1 MKAGILI
8 ESLGMSQ
15 KAYEIIREINKI
27 NSLDEYWDIIVFY
40 LEYDKF
46 IIPPKFA
53 LMNMIEA
60 YGMDCPLI
68 STSIETTKTL
78 SNCIK
83 ATRKFFYVFEM
94 EWANSSHDV
103 DELLSVYTNPNIE
116 LIARSDDHAKVIEKC
131 WKSPIAVI
139 ENFNYEQITK
149 LISK

>member
-27 NSLDEYWDIIVFY
+27 NSLDEYWDVIVFY

-46 IIPPKFA
+46 IIPPQFA
-53 LMNMIEA
+53 LMNIVEA
-60 YGMDCPLI
+60 YGMDAPLV
-68 STSIETTKTL
+68 STSIETTKIL

-83 ATRKFFYVFEM
+83 ATKKFFYVFEI
-94 EWANSSHDV
+94 EWANSTHDV
-103 DELLSVYTNPNIE
+103 DELINVYMNKDIE

-131 WKSPIAVI
+131 WKAPIAVI
-139 ENFNYEQITK
+139 ENFNYEQLTN